1 MNNAVGLKRREIIRL
16 EAVELQIINDSN
28 LPFEA
33 EVEVESAPIH
43 FIKIYVGTDI
53 CHGVDALLFVYFSCH
68 FFAKHHKIKLTKRS
82 FKATAHPLTIA
93 TLNNVT
99 STPLKP

>member
-43 FIKIYVGTDI
+43 FIKIYVGTDMSWRRRII
-53 CHGVDALLFVYFSCH
+53 CALLV
-68 FFAKHHKIKLTKRS
+68 S
-82 FKATAHPLTIA
+82 FLCKAP
-93 TLNNVT
+93 
-99 STPLKP
+99 